1 LIGGDGGVVEGR
13 TYAEECRGWRFAVYL
28 GCHLC
33 GSRFFGVWHREL
45 LRRSWLAVFM
55 LSSIARCRRR
65 GRMCCALHKSKLDRM
80 LDVLTSWNSWKR
92 SLVRGARNSA
102 RLGCATAAL
111 SHAIDLHVLAS
122 LFSTV
127 KLEHDERPATAT
139 CLWYKWRRRPQ
150 LPIRGRR

>member
-1 LIGGDGGVVEGR
+1 
-13 TYAEECRGWRFAVYL
+13 
-28 GCHLC
+28 
-33 GSRFFGVWHREL
+33 
-45 LRRSWLAVFM
+45 
-55 LSSIARCRRR
+55 
-65 GRMCCALHKSKLDRM
+65 MCCALHKSKLDRM
-80 LDVLTSWNSWKR
+80 LDVLTSWNSWKGISCAWCKEVVVVYEGGQKDSRRRWR
-92 SLVRGARNSA
+92 SVSLLTFRGSSA

-139 CLWYKWRRRPQ
+139 CLWYKWRGRPQ